1 MEPTQGK
8 MSTTDENMQQFDQI
22 QEELSLDKL
31 SSGDRPS
38 LYALG
43 FAASQALKQTKS
55 AVLMV
60 DALGRVR
67 LMSSD
72 SVKVLKPP
80 RIEDDELNS
89 LDEDQ
94 AIHLLSSQGDTEAMI
109 LEYLSRRK
117 SVEG

>member
-1 MEPTQGK
+1 MEQK
-8 MSTTDENMQQFDQI
+8 LDEI
-22 QEELSLDKL
+22 QEDLSLDKL

-38 LYALG
+38 LYVLG
-43 FAASQALKQTKS
+43 MAASQALKQTKT

-60 DALGRVR
+60 DVLGRVR
-67 LMSSD
+67 LMPTD
-72 SVKVLKPP
+72 SVKILKMP

-94 AIHLLSSQGDTEAMI
+94 VIHLLNAQGDTEEMI

-117 SVEG
+117 SIEG

>member
-1 MEPTQGK
+1 MELDK
-8 MSTTDENMQQFDQI
+8 I

-31 SSGDRPS
+31 VSGDRPS

-43 FAASQALKQTKS
+43 FATSQALKQMRS

-67 LMSSD
+67 LMPKE
-72 SVKVLKPP
+72 SVSILVMP
-80 RIEDDELNS
+80 RIEDEELNS

-94 AIHLLSSQGDTEAMI
+94 AIHLLSAQGDTEAMI

-117 SVEG
+117 SIEL

>member
-1 MEPTQGK
+1 
-8 MSTTDENMQQFDQI
+8 MSTVDGTVQQKMEMDLKLEDI

-38 LYALG
+38 IYVLG
-43 FAASQALKQTKS
+43 MAASQALKQTKT

-67 LMSSD
+67 LMPPE
-72 SVKVLKPP
+72 SVKVLKVP
-80 RIEDDELNS
+80 RIEDAELDA

-94 AIHLLSSQGDTEAMI
+94 AIHLLSAQGDTEAMI

-117 SVEG
+117 AL